1 MKNVEMRVDGNF
13 LTIRVDLSK
22 DYGLSPSGKSLVIG
36 TTEKNVPIGD
46 RNDYRVGLNVFRR
59 P

>member
-1 MKNVEMRVDGNF
+1 MRVDGNF

>member
-1 MKNVEMRVDGNF
+1 MKNVQMQVDGDV

-22 DYGLSPSGKSLVIG
+22 DYGLSPSGKSVVIG

-46 RNDYRVGLNVFRR
+46 RSDFRVGVNVYRK